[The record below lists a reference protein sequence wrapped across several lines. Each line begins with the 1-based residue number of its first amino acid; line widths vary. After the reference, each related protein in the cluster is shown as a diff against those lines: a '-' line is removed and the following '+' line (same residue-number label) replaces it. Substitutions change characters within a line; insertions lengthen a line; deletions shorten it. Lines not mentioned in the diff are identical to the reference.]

1 MLIKLI
7 IIRPEEIIEIINKI
21 NRKENSKFREMMQ
34 IYVFKIIYNINQKD
48 LNKLL
53 DDDNIMKYYLDK
65 FNIFDKIEYEK
76 KYTWIC

>member
-1 MLIKLI
+1 MI

-21 NRKENSKFREMMQ
+21 NGKENSKFREMMQ

-76 KYTWIC
+76 KYT

>member
-1 MLIKLI
+1 
-7 IIRPEEIIEIINKI
+7 
-21 NRKENSKFREMMQ
+21 MMQ

-53 DDDNIMKYYLDK
+53 DDDNITKYYLDK

-76 KYTWIC
+76 KYT

>member
-1 MLIKLI
+1 MIKLI

-21 NRKENSKFREMMQ
+21 NGKENSKFREMMQ

-53 DDDNIMKYYLDK
+53 DDDNITKYYLDK

-76 KYTWIC
+76 KYT

>member
-1 MLIKLI
+1 MI

-21 NRKENSKFREMMQ
+21 NGKENSKFREMMQ

-53 DDDNIMKYYLDK
+53 DDDNITKYYLDK

-76 KYTWIC
+76 KYT